1 MTDTAARHVD
11 TLAARFL
18 NWLPTVVDTRVRVF
32 AWISFALNVI
42 IIATGG
48 AVRLTGSGL
57 GCSDWPVCVPGSLI
71 PTPELGIHGVIEF
84 ANRTISGPL
93 LIAAVGVLVLVWRM
107 RHTRRDLFA
116 IAVVVLGLVLVQALV
131 GAFVVWQELAAA
143 LVGFHYTVSVVIVCI
158 AAVFLVRMQQPT
170 GPRESTTPR
179 WFALVTHVTGLA
191 LAMTI
196 FVGVLTTA
204 AGPHSGD
211 EDVVR
216 TGFDASILA
225 HVHSW
230 PGYVL
235 AGLVLLLAVVS
246 ATRKMPH
253 LRWLLV
259 LLAVIGVQVVV
270 GVIQARTGLPE
281 ILVGIHMVLAS
292 LSAATYVVVVMRLKR
307 PLEGASQRR

>member
-1 MTDTAARHVD
+1 MPETATRPLVDPPARS
-11 TLAARFL
+11 RFAQ
-18 NWLPTVVDTRVRVF
+18 WLPTAVDTRIRVF
-32 AWISFALNVI
+32 AWISFVLNVV

-57 GCSDWPVCVPGSLI
+57 GCSDWPVCVPGSLV

-93 LIAAVGVLVLVWRM
+93 LLAAVGVLVLVWRM
-107 RHTRRDLFA
+107 RRTRRDLFV
-116 IAVVVLGLVLVQALV
+116 IAAVIVALVIVQALV

-158 AAVFLVRMQQPT
+158 AATFLVRMRQP
-170 GPRESTTPR
+170 GGERVAAAPRS
-179 WFALVTHVTGLA
+179 FAILTHITGLA
-191 LAMTI
+191 LAVTV

-211 EDVVR
+211 DDVIR
-216 TGFDASILA
+216 TGFDASVLA

-235 AGLVLLLAVVS
+235 GTLALILAVSAVAQRLPQRGWTIALLAII
-246 ATRKMPH
+246 A
-253 LRWLLV
+253 
-259 LLAVIGVQVVV
+259 VQVIV
-270 GVIQARTGLPE
+270 GVIQARNGLPE
-281 ILVGIHMVLAS
+281 ILVGIHMVLAA
-292 LSAATYVVVVMRLKR
+292 LSAATYTALAMNLRR
-307 PLEGASQRR
+307 PVR